1 VIAEQENLPHK
12 NDGLSTFN
20 IIGYLSTHS
29 PDSLNQIIDLAKI

>member
-1 VIAEQENLPHK
+1 M
-12 NDGLSTFN
+12 STILGSFVFARVTG